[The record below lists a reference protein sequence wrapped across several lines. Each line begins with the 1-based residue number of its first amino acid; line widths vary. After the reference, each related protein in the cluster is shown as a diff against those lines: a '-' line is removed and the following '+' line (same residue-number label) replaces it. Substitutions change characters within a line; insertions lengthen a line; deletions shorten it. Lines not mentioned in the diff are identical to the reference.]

1 MSDLA
6 FPSGLPSGQ
15 GFVRLRELRDCLQP
29 REVMHWRDL
38 AVDGL
43 AFHSAE
49 VRSGNLFFAIRGAK
63 NDGSVFVQ
71 QAIARGAVAVVAEE
85 PMSLSVPVLVVN
97 NAREALADAARFYY
111 RDPSKAL
118 SVIGVTGTNGK
129 TTVGHLIRACLQA
142 DRRQVGL
149 IGTIAYE
156 FGGRRIPAANTTPD
170 PVRIHGYLR
179 EMADRFASAC
189 VMEVSSHSLDQDRVR
204 GVQFAVG
211 VFTNLSQDHLDY
223 HGDMSTYRAAKAR
236 LFRALGP
243 GSTAVLNRDDPASFA
258 MADELHTGVQILWY
272 GMSPDADI
280 RAEDVQPG
288 PDGTRLKIV
297 MPNGAVE
304 LFLPIVGQHNVEN
317 ALAAAAAALAL
328 GASELT
334 VASALE
340 DARAVPGRLEL
351 VEAPG
356 RLGIGMRSGGGIDE
370 RQRGSDAVVSGRV
383 GGGGASVL
391 RGGRVRTFVD
401 YAHTPDAL
409 DKVCE
414 TLASVCEGDLHVVFG
429 CGGDR
434 DRGKRAPMAR
444 AVAQHARF
452 AYLTSDNPRSE
463 DPASIIADM
472 VGGLGEAEQ
481 SGAACDAFEVV
492 DRADAIRLAVRQAKP
507 GDTVLIAGKGHE
519 TYQVF
524 KDSVVP
530 FDDRLEASRAL
541 AAREA
546 GWLHR

>member
-1 MSDLA
+1 MTDLA

-15 GFVRLRELRDCLQP
+15 GFMRLRELRDCLQP
-29 REVMHWRDL
+29 RDVMRWRDL

-49 VRSGNLFFAIRGAK
+49 VRPGNLFFAIRGAK
-63 NDGSVFVQ
+63 NDGAVFVQ

-85 PMSLSVPVLVVN
+85 PLSTTVPVLVVD

-111 RDPSKAL
+111 RDPSRAL

-129 TTVGHLIRACLQA
+129 TTTAHLIRTCLQA

-149 IGTIAYE
+149 LGTIAYE

-223 HGDMSTYRAAKAR
+223 HGDMRAYRAAKAR
-236 LFRALGP
+236 LFRALEP
-243 GSTAVLNRDDPASFA
+243 GATAVLNRDDPVSLA
-258 MADELHTGVQILWY
+258 MADELQPGVNVIWY
-272 GMSPDADI
+272 GLSPEADI
-280 RAEDVQPG
+280 RAENIEPG
-288 PDGTRLKIV
+288 PDGTRMRMV

-304 LFLPIVGQHNVEN
+304 LFLPIVGAHNIEN
-317 ALAAAAAALAL
+317 ALAAAASALAL

-356 RLGIGMRSGGGIDE
+356 AIARS
-370 RQRGSDAVVSGRV
+370 
-383 GGGGASVL
+383 
-391 RGGRVRTFVD
+391 GRVRTFVD

-409 DKVCE
+409 EKVCA
-414 TLASVCEGDLHVVFG
+414 TLAGVSEGDLHVVFG

-434 DRGKRAPMAR
+434 DRSKRAPMAA
-444 AVAQHARF
+444 AVSRHARY

-463 DPASIIADM
+463 DPAAIITDM
-472 VGGLGEAEQ
+472 LPGLDGERCE
-481 SGAACDAFEVV
+481 AFQVV
-492 DRADAIRLAVRQAKP
+492 DRAEAIRLAVQRAAP

-530 FDDRLEASRAL
+530 FDDRLEAGRAL

>member
-1 MSDLA
+1 MTDLA

-29 REVMHWRDL
+29 REVLHWRDL

-63 NDGSVFVQ
+63 NDGSIYAQ
-71 QAIARGAVAVVAEE
+71 QAVARGAVAVVSEE
-85 PMSLSVPVLVVN
+85 PLALNVPVLVVD
-97 NAREALADAARFYY
+97 NAREALADAARYYY
-111 RDPSKAL
+111 RDPSAAL
-118 SVIGVTGTNGK
+118 SVIGITGTNGK
-129 TTVGHLIRACLQA
+129 TTTAHLIRACLQA

-204 GVQFAVG
+204 GVRFSVG

-223 HGDMSTYRAAKAR
+223 HGDMRSYMAAKAR
-236 LFRALGP
+236 MFRALGP
-243 GSTAVLNRDDPASFA
+243 GSIAVLNRDDSASHA
-258 MADELHTGVQILWY
+258 MADELDSGVRILWY
-272 GMSPDADI
+272 GLSPDAEI
-280 RAEDVQPG
+280 RAENIEPG
-288 PDGTRLKIV
+288 PDGTRLRIV
-297 MPNGAVE
+297 MPHGAVE
-304 LFLPIVGQHNVEN
+304 LFLPVVGQHNIEN
-317 ALAAAAAALAL
+317 ALAAAATALAL
-328 GASELT
+328 GCSELT

-340 DARAVPGRLEL
+340 DARPVPGRLEL
-351 VEAPG
+351 VEPPMAP
-356 RLGIGMRSGGGIDE
+356 RRS
-370 RQRGSDAVVSGRV
+370 
-383 GGGGASVL
+383 
-391 RGGRVRTFVD
+391 GRVRTFVD

-409 DKVCE
+409 EKVCA
-414 TLASVCEGDLHVVFG
+414 TLRGVCEGDLHVVFG

-434 DRGKRAPMAR
+434 DRNKRGPMAR
-444 AVAQHARF
+444 AVGRHARY

-463 DPASIIADM
+463 DPETILKDM
-472 VGGLGEAEQ
+472 VDGLAEERGELLCE
-481 SGAACDAFEVV
+481 AFQVV
-492 DRADAIRLAVRQAKP
+492 DRAEAIRAAIQRARP

-530 FDDRLEASRAL
+530 FDDRLEAGRAL